1 MLYID
6 FTPDSDMDIPAG
18 AARAWREGLIGL
30 ATLSATDLR
39 YGWFAYQIDFKVGGH
54 AFLSATREPLVDIM
68 FTLAYSLQELRA
80 DGSAQINFTENSY
93 VIHLEL
99 VGDRVRFTS
108 SHRTPAVPPECQF
121 EDYTAAVRA
130 FVASGVAYLV
140 ESRPALAENPV
151 LDELRALVSDPAG
164 GGTGNQE

>member
-1 MLYID
+1 
-6 FTPDSDMDIPAG
+6 MDIPAG
-18 AARAWREGLIGL
+18 AERAWREGLIGL

-68 FTLAYSLQELRA
+68 FTLAYTLQELRA
-80 DGSAQINFTENSY
+80 GGSAEIDFTENSY

-99 VGDRVRFTS
+99 AGDRVRFTS
-108 SHRTPAVPPECQF
+108 SHRAPAVPPECPF
-121 EDYTAAVRA
+121 DDYAAAVRA
-130 FVASGVAYLV
+130 FVASGIACLV
-140 ESRPALAENPV
+140 ENRPALAENPV
-151 LDELRALVSDPAG
+151 LDELRALVSNPPG